1 MGHWIGLAEAIIEPI
16 YGNGTEIILCAA
28 TNCAAR
34 FGDIIIFYIVRICAC
49 NESDQAGRTIQGSW
63 QFVNRFMV
71 DPTQLIPPRPGQS
84 INGTGSWGVL
94 IRNFT
99 SGRVSG

>member
-16 YGNGTEIILCAA
+16 YGNGTEIVLCSA
-28 TNCAAR
+28 TNCVAR

-49 NESDQAGRTIQGSW
+49 NESDQAGRTIRGSW

-71 DPTQLIPPRPGQS
+71 DPTQLIPLAPD
-84 INGTGSWGVL
+84 
-94 IRNFT
+94 
-99 SGRVSG
+99 RV